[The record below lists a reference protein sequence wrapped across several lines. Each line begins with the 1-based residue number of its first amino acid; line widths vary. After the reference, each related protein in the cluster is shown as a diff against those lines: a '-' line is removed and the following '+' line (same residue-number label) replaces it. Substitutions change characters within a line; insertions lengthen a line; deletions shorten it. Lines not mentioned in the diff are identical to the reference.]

1 MSRLGDRAL
10 GVAVGLVLDRLLG
23 EPPDRLH
30 PVAWFG
36 TAMQRVEQV
45 LYADSRPRGTW
56 HAALGVGLGVTAGGV
71 LRRSTGARG
80 SQGEVLSTA
89 VAVWL
94 ASAGR
99 LLRDTA
105 GQIEDHLRRD
115 DLTMARERLPWLAGR
130 DPSELD
136 ASGVAAAVVE
146 SLAENTVD
154 AVLAPAFWG
163 LVGGAPGALAHR
175 ASNTLDAMVGHHSV
189 RYERYGW
196 ASARLDDV
204 LAWAPARAFPV
215 LLAGCTPRRARQ
227 VVATVRRD
235 AGAHP
240 SPNAGVAE
248 SALAGA
254 LGVKLG
260 GPLRYGER
268 TEDRPR
274 LGDGPRPR
282 TREVTRARVLVD
294 RVELAAVGLCLL
306 TWWADRRTGRR
317 GPGDP
322 PVRLDHPSYGTIP
335 ATNAFR
341 VHPHLRQR
349 RRDVAVR
356 PR

>member
-36 TAMQRVEQV
+36 TAMQGVEQR

-56 HAALGVGLGVTAGGV
+56 HAALGVGLGVTAGEA
-71 LRRSTGARG
+71 LRAAAGGRG
-80 SQGEVLSTA
+80 THGEVLSTA

-99 LLRDTA
+99 LLRGTA
-105 GQIEDHLRRD
+105 GQIEDRLREE
-115 DLTMARERLPWLAGR
+115 DLTAARDQLSWLAGR
-130 DPSELD
+130 EPSGLD
-136 ASGVAAAVVE
+136 SAGVAAAVVE

-163 LVGGAPGALAHR
+163 LLGGAPGALAHR
-175 ASNTLDAMVGHHSV
+175 ASNTMDAMVGHHSA

-204 LAWAPARAFPV
+204 LAWPPARAFPV
-215 LLAGCTPRRARQ
+215 LLTGCAPGRARQ
-227 VVATVRRD
+227 VITTVRRD
-235 AGAHP
+235 AAAHP

-248 SALAGA
+248 SSLAGA
-254 LGVKLG
+254 LGVELG

-268 TEDRPR
+268 TEDRPL
-274 LGDGPRPR
+274 LGEGPRPQAPV
-282 TREVTRARVLVD
+282 VTRARRLVD

-306 TWWADRRTGRR
+306 TWWADRRTGR
-317 GPGDP
+317 
-322 PVRLDHPSYGTIP
+322 
-335 ATNAFR
+335 
-341 VHPHLRQR
+341 
-349 RRDVAVR
+349 
-356 PR
+356 